1 MDSVVNATVVVVLG
15 FGVGLHSKAELCSI
29 LFADDRAILN
39 TTNPHLIV
47 NDITNTLELR

>member
-29 LFADDRAILN
+29 LFADDRAVLYFMLVLLFKSADQ
-39 TTNPHLIV
+39 HFE
-47 NDITNTLELR
+47 TL